1 MAERDHVVPVWN
13 RMISRWEP
21 VDFRNG
27 QHVVEWP
34 HGFRQEL
41 LPFPEYQEGDRVQ
54 FLRDETCAREGVV
67 RLVLLQCDLSR
78 FQYEPGE
85 AMKWQH
91 LDADDI
97 IYIVTARG
105 HDHRIKAAHILG
117 RFISLERISSIL
129 PPQE

>member
-1 MAERDHVVPVWN
+1 MAERDRIVPVWN
-13 RMISRWEP
+13 RMIGRWEP

-27 QHVVEWP
+27 QDVVEWP

-41 LPFPEYQEGDRVQ
+41 LPIPDYQEGDRVQ
-54 FLRDETCAREGVV
+54 FVRDETCAREGVV
-67 RLVLLQCDLSR
+67 RLVLLQGDLSR
-78 FQYEPGE
+78 FRDEQGE
-85 AMKWQH
+85 AMKRQH
-91 LDADDI
+91 LDADDL

-117 RFISLERISSIL
+117 RFVSLERISRIL